1 MVGKRYKSSV
11 NRFRAVSTDSTF
23 FLFTTLRLLLQ
34 FHKYFCK
41 MSSKYN
47 FNGKVALVT
56 GSSSGIGAV
65 VAIQLAK
72 VSGNFNSFQKF

>member
-1 MVGKRYKSSV
+1 
-11 NRFRAVSTDSTF
+11 
-23 FLFTTLRLLLQ
+23 
-34 FHKYFCK
+34 

-56 GSSSGIGAV
+56 GNSFGIGAA